1 MKKSKHNRRA
11 KSAFVLIQNY
21 INRIEKSNL
30 INIVFEEEK
39 PKDLKTKDD
48 LKAVSRS
55 QFKRV

>member
-11 KSAFVLIQNY
+11 KSAFVLVQNY
-21 INRIEKSNL
+21 INRIEKSN
-30 INIVFEEEK
+30 IIDIVIEEEK
-39 PKDLKTKDD
+39 PKDLKPKED